1 MDNFLVGCLMK
12 RAAVGVVLSVLFFAT
27 GCPSSISSQSSACE
41 KAVNNIMAKCGT
53 CFATSNSFTS
63 SKGSGSCKQALMG
76 LCGSGS
82 SSSRSSSSSA
92 SSPDAFLACVANATS
107 CDGILLCN

>member
-1 MDNFLVGCLMK
+1 MK
-12 RAAVGVVLSVLFFAT
+12 RAFAAVVLGLLFVT
-27 GCPSSISSQSSACE
+27 GCPASSSLTSPLSSSTMCE
-41 KAVNNIMAKCGT
+41 KAVNNIMSKCGT

-76 LCGSGS
+76 MCGAGSS

-92 SSPDAFLACVANATS
+92 SSPDAFLACVSYATS